1 MKRRELLVFSLG
13 SLASMPVWAQQ
24 AEKEIEADV
33 IVVGGGAGGLSAA
46 LTAAEKGLKVC
57 LIEKQP
63 MLGGD
68 TLRSGG
74 FFNAVDPEGQE
85 RLGIQDSVELFESQI
100 MESGRGYNSAD
111 VVHVY
116 ARECTESLVWLKKHG
131 LKFSEEIVEIY
142 GSVWPRAHRP
152 LSAAG
157 IGYIQTLSEK
167 AYAKNV
173 EILLNS
179 SVIALIRN
187 PKNDRVSGVYF
198 VQKGKSYICKAAYG
212 VILAPG
218 GFAANSKMVGKYV
231 PAYEDLAYDSHP
243 GATGECLFL
252 AENIGAQLVNM
263 DFIECVPG
271 TNPEIS
277 YPVRLDYD
285 PARVLIVNENGRRFT
300 NETGMR
306 SQIAYDFFNRNK
318 GKCFSIADA
327 EAVAAI
333 EPLRQK
339 NLYRGLYAN
348 AVWRAPTIAE
358 LAEKIGVPE
367 KNLVEEAGS
376 ERGRKILKTAP
387 FWASRVFFRRH
398 ATLGGVKINPLAQCL
413 DKNDRPVLGLW
424 ATGQIIGNVHGFN
437 RLGGNGINCAVTFG
451 RIAGQNIA

>member
-1 MKRRELLVFSLG
+1 MKRRELLAFSL
-13 SLASMPVWAQQ
+13 SSMVSVPVLAQEP
-24 AEKEIEADV
+24 KEGIQADV

-46 LTAAEKGLKVC
+46 LTAAERGLKVC

-74 FFNAVDPEGQE
+74 FFNAVDPEGQAK
-85 RLGIQDSVELFESQI
+85 LGIEDSVELFESQI
-100 MESGRGYNSAD
+100 LESGRGFNSPD
-111 VVHVY
+111 VVRVY
-116 ARECTESLVWLKKHG
+116 AKGCTESLQWLKQHG
-131 LKFSEEIVEIY
+131 LKFSDEIVEIY

-157 IGYIQTLSEK
+157 TGYIRTLSEK
-167 AYAKNV
+167 AYERGV
-173 EILLNS
+173 DILLNS
-179 SVIALIRN
+179 SVIALVRN
-187 PKNDRVSGVYF
+187 SADTRVAGVYF
-198 VQKGKSYICKAAYG
+198 VQNGHSYLCKSRFG
-212 VILAPG
+212 VVLAPG
-218 GFAANSKMVGKYV
+218 GFGANSKMVGKYV
-231 PAYEDLAYDSHP
+231 PPYENLAYDSHP

-263 DFIECVPG
+263 GFIECVPG

-285 PARVLIVNENGRRFT
+285 PSRVLIVNDQGLRFT
-300 NETGMR
+300 DETGIR
-306 SQIAYDFFNRNK
+306 SQIAHDFFYKNK
-318 GKCFSIADA
+318 GNCFSIADA

-358 LAEKIGVPE
+358 LAKKIGVPVE
-367 KNLVEEAGS
+367 NLIQEAGS
-376 ERGRKILKTAP
+376 ERGRRILKTAP
-387 FWASRVFFRRH
+387 FWASRVYFRRH
-398 ATLGGVKINPLAQCL
+398 VTLGGIKINPQALCL
-413 DKNDRPVLGLW
+413 DKEDKPIFGLW
-424 ATGQIIGNVHGFN
+424 AAGQVIGNVHGFN

-451 RIAGQNIA
+451 RIAGQNIG